1 MELKGHA
8 DSVDQLCWD
17 PKHADL
23 LATASGDKTVR
34 LWDARCECR
43 KYFCILVYILFC
55 LVNYK
60 INGYVIRLCEDF
72 SFPLHIPKIF
82 QSL

>member
-43 KYFCILVYILFC
+43 KYYFAFWYTYYFVCELSD
-55 LVNYK
+55 K
-60 INGYVIRLCEDF
+60 WLCYL
-72 SFPLHIPKIF
+72 S
-82 QSL
+82 S